1 MESGAVMRYVFTLRK
16 AVRFSSPTL
25 PGEDPLFLEA
35 WEVACKGTAVVAK
48 KPDEMKWGPGWV
60 SFCYSY
66 PPEAEERLLAN
77 LASNLASG
85 FFKEYFIR
93 TENDPARRQVLF
105 HERVMVDLKRGEEC

>member
-1 MESGAVMRYVFTLRK
+1 MMRYVFTLRK

-60 SFCYSY
+60 SFCYPY

-85 FFKEYFIR
+85 FFKEYFLR
-93 TENDPARRQVLF
+93 VENDPARRQVLF

>member
-1 MESGAVMRYVFTLRK
+1 MRYVFTLRK
-16 AVRFSSPTL
+16 AVRFSSPAL

-35 WEVACKGTAVVAK
+35 WEAACKGTAVVAK
-48 KPDEMKWGPGWV
+48 KPDETKWGPGWV

-66 PPEAEERLLAN
+66 PPEERLMAN
-77 LASNLASG
+77 LASNLASE

-105 HERVMVDLKRGEEC
+105 HERVMVDLKRRENAC